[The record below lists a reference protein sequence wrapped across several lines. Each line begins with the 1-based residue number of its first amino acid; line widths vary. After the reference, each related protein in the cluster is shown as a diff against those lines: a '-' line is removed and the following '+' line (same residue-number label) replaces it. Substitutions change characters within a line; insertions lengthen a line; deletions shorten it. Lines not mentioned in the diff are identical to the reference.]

1 VLFLAAEGADEM
13 RLRLNAAV
21 REKCGDMPRAPF
33 RWYETAPVL
42 LQKGAVEKLAAM
54 ARQAEA
60 SLIAE
65 FGLPLGLIIIDTI
78 VVSAGYPQLGA
89 ENDPAVTQTLMGVL
103 KEVAQQLNCFVLG
116 LDHYGKD
123 LAIVNRGQLNHSK
136 NCAPV
141 SGCVSSCLSQKGI
154 RICAPHNA
162 EDQ

>member
-1 VLFLAAEGADEM
+1 MIKRQCGVLFLAAEGADEM

-42 LQKGAVEKLAAM
+42 LQKGAVEKLVAM

-78 VVSAGYPQLGA
+78 AVECRLSAARSRERSRRHTDGDERAEGGGAAAQLLRAGRRSLRQRRWP
-89 ENDPAVTQTLMGVL
+89 PAPAAARPRKLPPTW
-103 KEVAQQLNCFVLG
+103 C
-116 LDHYGKD
+116 
-123 LAIVNRGQLNHSK
+123 
-136 NCAPV
+136 
-141 SGCVSSCLSQKGI
+141 
-154 RICAPHNA
+154 
-162 EDQ
+162 